1 MGKVY
6 KALDKEVNEKIA
18 LKLIK
23 PEIAADKKTIE
34 RFRNELKFARRIGH
48 KNVCRMYDLN
58 KEEGTYYI
66 TMEYV
71 SGEDLKS
78 FIRRS
83 KQLTTATTISIA
95 IQTCE
100 GLAEAHR
107 LGVVHRDLKPQN
119 IMIDKEGDARIMD
132 FGIARS
138 IEAKGITGAG
148 VMIGTPEYMSP
159 EQVEGKEVD
168 QRSDIYSLGVI
179 LYEMATR
186 RVPFEG
192 DTPLSI
198 AVKHKTET
206 PKEPREFNTQLS
218 EDLSRVI
225 LRCLEKEKE
234 KRYQSAGEL
243 RSELNRIEKGIPS
256 TERVV
261 PERKPLTSKEI
272 TVTFS
277 PKKLL
282 IPASVVVAL
291 VIAAVIIWQLLPK
304 KEAVPIPSGKPS
316 IAVLPFVDLSPQKD
330 QEYFCDGMTDEIIA
344 KLSRF
349 KGWKVIPRTS
359 MMRYKNTDKD
369 IKEIG
374 EELDVATIL
383 EGSIRKERD
392 DIRVNAKLIRIKDII
407 PLWSDTYEKKL
418 ESVFAIQSD
427 VAEKIANALQVEL
440 SPEEKER
447 LEREPTEN
455 LTAYDYY
462 LRGREYY
469 VRYRKQDNEHAIEL
483 FKKALEFDP
492 DFALVYSGLGDSYAQ
507 RTLKFGFPYTWLEAS
522 IEASEKAIS
531 LKPDL
536 SEGYKALG
544 LAYLA
549 KGWYRKSIKANQKA
563 IELNPNNEQAVGNLG
578 LCYLNIGE
586 FEKAMEW
593 FKRHLALAPAL
604 PFSYI
609 QMGFLYIRL
618 DNYAKAEQWLNSAFE
633 LQPHNFDTNEG
644 LIICYLA
651 QEQYQKAVKRS
662 QKWLSMDPDNSDVL
676 VYAGHAEL
684 FSGNYE
690 QAQQYYQKS
699 IEIHSTRGNLM
710 GLGYIYWKKE
720 QHDEARKLFN
730 QVRILCQKQLE
741 QGNEYLWVPY
751 NIAIINAIQGK
762 KKEAYKWLKK
772 AIDAGWWDFRLGM
785 RHPMLENLHKDDQFK
800 QIMAQVKEKV
810 DEMRKRIEE
819 NY

>member
-1 MGKVY
+1 
-6 KALDKEVNEKIA
+6 
-18 LKLIK
+18 
-23 PEIAADKKTIE
+23 
-34 RFRNELKFARRIGH
+34 LKFARKIRH
-48 KNVCRMYDLN
+48 KNVCQMYDLN
-58 KEEGTYYI
+58 KEAGLHYI

-71 SGEDLKS
+71 DGKDLKS
-78 FIRRS
+78 MIRMVGQLSSGKTIFIA
-83 KQLTTATTISIA
+83 KQV
-95 IQTCE
+95 CD
-100 GLAEAHR
+100 GLVEAHR
-107 LGVVHRDLKPQN
+107 LGIVHRDLKPQN
-119 IMIDKEGDARIMD
+119 IMVDENGNARIMD

-138 IEAKGITGAG
+138 LKTKGITAAG

-179 LYEMATR
+179 LYEMVTG

-192 DTPLSI
+192 DTPFTI
-198 AVKHKTET
+198 GVKHKSEMPKD
-206 PKEPREFNTQLS
+206 PKELNTQLP
-218 EDLSRVI
+218 EDLNLVI
-225 LRCLEKEKE
+225 LRCLEKNKE
-234 KRYQSAGEL
+234 KRYQSAGEV
-243 RSELNRIEKGIPS
+243 RAELTRIEKGIPT
-256 TERVV
+256 TEIEI
-261 PERKPLTSKEI
+261 PTRKPITSKEI
-272 TVTFS
+272 TVTFGL
-277 PKKLL
+277 KKLF
-282 IPASVVVAL
+282 IPAIVVVAL
-291 VIAAVIIWQLLPK
+291 IIAAVVIWQLLSQKQIASLEP
-304 KEAVPIPSGKPS
+304 AKPS

-440 SPEEKER
+440 SPEERER
-447 LEREPTEN
+447 LARKPTEN

-492 DFALVYSGLGDSYAQ
+492 DFALAYSGLGDSYAQ
-507 RTLKFGFPYTWLEAS
+507 RTLKFGFPLKWTDAS

-531 LKPDL
+531 LNPDL

-544 LAYLA
+544 LAYLV

-563 IELNPNNEQAVGNLG
+563 IELNPNNEQAVGTMG
-578 LCYLNIGE
+578 SIYYYIGE

-593 FKRHLALAPAL
+593 FKRQLALAPAL
-604 PFSYI
+604 PHSYKH
-609 QMGFLYIRL
+609 MGWIYLGL
-618 DNYAKAEQWLNSAFE
+618 DNYAKAEQWLNNAFE
-633 LQPHNFDTNEG
+633 LLPHNFETNSG
-644 LIICYLA
+644 LINCYLA
-651 QEQYQKAVKRS
+651 QGKYQQAIEQS
-662 QKWLSMDPDNSDVL
+662 QKWLSMVPNNSDVL
-676 VYAGHAEL
+676 VYAGYAEL

-699 IEIHSTRGNLM
+699 IEIQSTGANLTR
-710 GLGYIYWKKE
+710 LGYIYWKKG
-720 QHDEARKLFN
+720 QLDEARKLLDQSLIF
-730 QVRILCQKQLE
+730 CQEQLE
-741 QGNEYLWVPY
+741 QGNESPHIPY
-751 NIAIINAIQGK
+751 YISSIYSIDGNK
-762 KKEAYKWLKK
+762 EEAYKWFKK
-772 AIDAGWWDFRLGM
+772 AIDAGWRYFRLGS
-785 RHPMLENLHKDDQFK
+785 RDPMLENLHGDEQFK
-800 QIMAQVKEKV
+800 QMIAEVKEMV
-810 DEMRKRIEE
+810 YEMRKRIEK
-819 NY
+819 ND